1 MLAADKGLYG
11 LGHASPLRIG
21 VHLTATRLTV
31 VAFKPVGRAE
41 QLLVM
46 DLATLAAAIVESA
59 SEAGAPQALFAGHAV
74 EDPHNPGALLA
85 YTSHVIFDLGDL
97 QGADE
102 VVDYSRFEIPVDDV
116 GMLSTWDNRLITSR
130 WDKNEYGRRNRA
142 KRGVGIACYVWMPI
156 ATGSFHDS
164 RIILPFAGTFGFGGT
179 ADPVLLGPEEAAS
192 DARGYLRYY
201 WSAAVPDNLGEHL
214 VVAPEAWIDI
224 PLQLVENADGTPLT
238 HSTRLKLEALSGYLP
253 QTRVVT
259 DAEGQ
264 AVIRAAAFGLR
275 PGETLSIKINTDHYT
290 AVGRVDVAVL

>member
-11 LGHASPLRIG
+11 LGHASSLRIG

-31 VAFKPVGRAE
+31 VTFKSVGRAE

-46 DLATLAAAIVESA
+46 DLATLAADIESCA
-59 SEAGAPQALFAGHAV
+59 SEAGACQVLYAGQAI
-74 EDPHNPGALLA
+74 EDPHQPGALLA
-85 YTSHVIFDLGDL
+85 YASHVIFDLGDL
-97 QGADE
+97 LGADE

-142 KRGVGIACYVWMPI
+142 KRGVGIACYVWMPL
-156 ATGSFHDS
+156 ATGSFHDC
-164 RIILPFAGTFGFGGT
+164 RIILPLSGAFGFGGT
-179 ADPVLLGPEEAAS
+179 ADPVLVPEAEAPS
-192 DARGYLRYY
+192 DARGYLRFY
-201 WSAAVPDNLGEHL
+201 WSAQVPEYLT
-214 VVAPEAWIDI
+214 VTPEAWIEI
-224 PLQLVENADGTPLT
+224 PVQLVENADGTPLA

-259 DAEGQ
+259 DARGQ

-290 AVGRVDVAVL
+290 AVGRVDVPVI

>member
-11 LGHASPLRIG
+11 LGHASLLRIG

-59 SEAGAPQALFAGHAV
+59 SEAGAPQVLFAGHAI
-74 EDPHNPGALLA
+74 EDPHQPGALLA
-85 YTSHVIFDLGDL
+85 YASHVIFDLGDL

-102 VVDYSRFEIPVDDV
+102 VVDYSRFEIPVDAA

-142 KRGVGIACYVWMPI
+142 KRGSGIACYVWMPI
-156 ATGSFHDS
+156 ATGSFHDC
-164 RIILPFAGTFGFGGT
+164 RIILPFAGAFGFGGT
-179 ADPVLLGPEEAAS
+179 ADPVALLEAEAPS
-192 DARGYLRYY
+192 DARGYLQYY
-201 WSAAVPDNLGEHL
+201 WSAQVPVGL
-214 VVAPEAWIDI
+214 VVAPEAWVEI
-224 PLQLVENADGTPLT
+224 PVHLVENADGTPLA

-253 QTRVVT
+253 QTRVMT
-259 DAEGQ
+259 DARGQ

-275 PGETLSIKINTDHYT
+275 PGETLSFKINTDHYT